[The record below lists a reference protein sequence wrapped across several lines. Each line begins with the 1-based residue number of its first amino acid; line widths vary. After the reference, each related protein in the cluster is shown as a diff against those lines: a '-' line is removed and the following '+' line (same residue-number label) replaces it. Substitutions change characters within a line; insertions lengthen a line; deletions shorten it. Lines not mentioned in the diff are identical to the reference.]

1 MEGVGVNIIADAL
14 SHFAGKSVFV
24 TGHTGFKG
32 SWLVLFLHSLGA
44 KVHGYS
50 LAAPT
55 EPSNFNV
62 SRVQALCASHRI
74 GDIRD
79 ATHLQQALRDSAPD
93 FVFHLAAQPLVRDSY
108 ATPADT
114 FDTNVMGTVRLLDA
128 IRVIGRPCTVVVVT
142 SDKCYQNVEQVWGY
156 REIDPMG
163 GDDPYSASKGAT
175 ELVVASYRKSFF
187 PVKSVAYHDIRVATA
202 RAGNVIGGG
211 DWARDR
217 IVCDMVRALSTGQ
230 TVLVRN
236 PNAVRPW
243 QHVLEPLGGYLLLA
257 QRMAFSTEPHL
268 MSSWNFGP
276 LSNDVLSVAQLTE
289 LFLKVWGEGRWEHQ
303 ASERPLHEAG
313 VLRLSIDKAV
323 SVLGWKPRFSVAQ
336 AIEKTANWYRSFY
349 DGNSNMQET
358 CFSNIR
364 DYLQQQ
370 TNESDQGNDPA

>member
-1 MEGVGVNIIADAL
+1 VGQWQRSVEGVGVNTIANAL
-14 SHFAGKSVFV
+14 SHFTGKSVFV

-32 SWLVLFLHSLGA
+32 SWLVLFLQSLGA
-44 KVHGYS
+44 KVHGYA

-55 EPSNFNV
+55 EPSNFDV
-62 SRVQALCASHRI
+62 SRVQELCASHRI
-74 GDIRD
+74 GDVRD
-79 ATHLQQALRDSAPD
+79 ASLLQQALRNSAPD

-175 ELVVASYRKSFF
+175 ELVIASYRKSFF
-187 PVKSVAYHDIRVATA
+187 PVESVANHGIRVATA

-217 IVCDMVRALSTGQ
+217 IICDMVRALSSGQ
-230 TVLVRN
+230 AVPVRN
-236 PNAVRPW
+236 PSAVRPW

-257 QRMAFSTEPHL
+257 QRIAMSSEPHL
-268 MSSWNFGP
+268 MSCWNFGP
-276 LSNDVLSVAQLTE
+276 LSNDVLPVAQLTE
-289 LFLKVWGEGRWEHQ
+289 LFLKVWGEGHWVHQ

-323 SVLGWKPRFSVAQ
+323 NVLGWKPRFSVAQ
-336 AIEKTANWYRSFY
+336 AIEKTANWYRTFY
-349 DGNSNMQET
+349 DGKGNMRET
-358 CFSNIR
+358 CFSDIR
-364 DYLQQQ
+364 DYL
-370 TNESDQGNDPA
+370 TAADQ

>member
-1 MEGVGVNIIADAL
+1 MEGVGVNTVADAL
-14 SHFAGKSVFV
+14 GHFAGKSVFI

-32 SWLVLFLHSLGA
+32 SWLVLVLQSLGA
-44 KVHGYS
+44 KVHGYA

-55 EPSNFNV
+55 IPSNFEV
-62 SRVQALCASHRI
+62 SRVQELCASHRI
-74 GDIRD
+74 GDVRD
-79 ATHLQQALRDSAPD
+79 ATHLQEALRDSAPD

-114 FDTNVMGTVRLLDA
+114 FEINVMGTVRLLDA
-128 IRVIGRPCTVVVVT
+128 LRLIGRPCTVVVVT

-156 REIDPMG
+156 REIDAMG

-187 PVKSVAYHDIRVATA
+187 PAEFVANHGIRVATA

-217 IVCDMVRALSTGQ
+217 IICDMVRALSSGQ
-230 TVLVRN
+230 AVPVRN
-236 PNAVRPW
+236 PCAVRPW

-257 QRMAFSTEPHL
+257 QRMARSSESHL
-268 MSSWNFGP
+268 MGSWNFGP
-276 LSNDVLSVAQLTE
+276 LSIDVLPVAQLTE

-303 ASERPLHEAG
+303 VSERPLHEAG
-313 VLRLSIDKAV
+313 VLSLSIDKAM

-336 AIEKTANWYRSFY
+336 AIEKTANWYRTFY
-349 DGNSNMQET
+349 EGNRNMRET
-358 CFSNIR
+358 CFSDIR
-364 DYLQQQ
+364 DYL
-370 TNESDQGNDPA
+370 SAAAH